1 MSAIDLPRQLAQ
13 RLAQPL
19 PGHRAQNRMEPE
31 LSYGRHC
38 GPAPQSARQAAVM
51 VLLYLDEGRWHL
63 PLTLR
68 PKHLPDHPGQIS
80 LPGGSIDAG
89 ETSRQA
95 ALRELHE
102 ELGIEAGEVSLLG
115 QLSPLY
121 VWGTNFLVTPWVG
134 ATSHRPTWIPSADEV
149 AEVLEVPLEH
159 LADPANVS
167 QHAYHRRGIHFTAPH
182 YEFQSH
188 RIWGATAM
196 MLAELVEV
204 AGREN

>member
-1 MSAIDLPRQLAQ
+1 MNATGFPNQLAQ
-13 RLAQPL
+13 RLTEPL
-19 PGHRAQNRMEPE
+19 PGHHAQNRMEPE

-38 GPAPQSARQAAVM
+38 GPAPQTARQAAVM
-51 VLLYLDEGRWHL
+51 MLLYPDEGRWYL

-68 PKHLPDHPGQIS
+68 PKHLPDHAGQIS

-89 ETSRQA
+89 ETSREA

-102 ELGIEAGEVSLLG
+102 ELGIEESEVSLLG

-134 ATSHRPTWIPSADEV
+134 ATSVRPTWIPSEDEV
-149 AEVLEVPLEH
+149 AEVLEVPLAH
-159 LADPANVS
+159 LADPANVF
-167 QHAYHRRGIHFTAPH
+167 QHAFHRRGIHFTAPH

-196 MLAELVEV
+196 MLAELVEI
-204 AGREN
+204 ARQEE